1 MVVNNKKFQQ
11 KMKNKSLLI
20 MEKYYKMK
28 KMTYYNYRKL
38 FSFRKFTIILRSNDE
53 EQIKA
58 KYQDVF

>member
-1 MVVNNKKFQQ
+1 
-11 KMKNKSLLI
+11 MKNKSLLI

-53 EQIKA
+53 E
-58 KYQDVF
+58 